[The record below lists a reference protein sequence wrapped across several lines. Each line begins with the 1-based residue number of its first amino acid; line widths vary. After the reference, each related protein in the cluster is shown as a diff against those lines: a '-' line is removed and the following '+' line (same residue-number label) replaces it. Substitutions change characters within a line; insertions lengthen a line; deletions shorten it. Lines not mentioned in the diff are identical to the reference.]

1 MASFNAFWSRKILK
15 LPVLGFSTTTI
26 ELTQSVGSVTLA
38 IMPSR
43 SKRWSLLCNLSLS
56 ASGTRLAGL
65 ITGMASGLMCNC
77 KHLEWFLRLKKGN
90 CTLSAPIPCLK
101 GHFWDNYPLRRSV

>member
-1 MASFNAFWSRKILK
+1 MASFNAFGSRQILK

-43 SKRWSLLCNLSLS
+43 SKRCSSLCYLSLS
-56 ASGTRLAGL
+56 ASGTRLEGL
-65 ITGMASGLMCNC
+65 TTDIASGLMCN
-77 KHLEWFLRLKKGN
+77 LQTPGMVP
-90 CTLSAPIPCLK
+90 TP
-101 GHFWDNYPLRRSV
+101 